1 MYYCGYGE
9 RALRLLGVASGATA
23 GVDAASRTAIDEYP
37 PFALP
42 GDQTVYHPDRPA
54 DIRHVEIDVRLDF
67 DKRSISG
74 LVTTHYTALFEEV
87 RQIQLDAA
95 ELVIEQV
102 TLAGA
107 KHTPLAFH
115 TEGERLSITLD
126 QPYRHGE
133 EFAVAIRYWAEP
145 RTGLVFVYP
154 MEGDPTLPHQVWTQ
168 GQTEYHH
175 FWFPCHD
182 FPNDR
187 ATTRVKATVP
197 GTFFALSNG
206 RLEGVQEHK
215 DGAKTYS
222 WYQEF
227 PHPAYLVTL
236 VAGEFSELSDKWRSI
251 PANYYV
257 RPGREDDGRRMLDN
271 TPKMMELYSQR
282 FGVDYPYAKYAQ
294 IVPEMFLGA
303 MENTSATTHSYRLLP
318 DKRASLD
325 WTPEPVVAHE
335 LVHQWFG
342 DLLTCRDWGHI
353 WLNESFATYFEAVW
367 AEHSKGQDEFHT
379 ELWHNLHN
387 YLEADRHGRRP
398 IVYSVYRKN
407 ASELFDRHVY
417 EKGSLVLHMLRFVLG
432 EESFWRAIQ
441 AYTRRNKGRE
451 VITADLERA
460 IEETTGR
467 SMVRFFEQWVYKAG
481 HPEFKV
487 SYAWD
492 DEHSMARVTVRQTQK
507 VTEQTPVF
515 VTPVEIGF
523 MVPESANAR
532 PDDPKAKATLHT
544 FRVQIEQAEATFYLP
559 LARRP
564 FSVRF
569 DQGSQIIK
577 TLEFERPA
585 EMLRYQLRHDPDVL
599 GRIEAAEALGKLAD
613 PQSIAALEQ
622 ALVAEPFWSVRGA
635 IAEALGGQRS
645 ERALSILVAALD
657 KIDEPKARRTI
668 VAALGAFSAPE
679 QQALAERAAQKLLAL
694 LNRGEKSYFVEA
706 AAATALGK
714 TRAPGAYDRLV
725 AMLDTPSWNE
735 TIRGGVFAG
744 LGELGEERVVPIMT
758 AWLLDRK
765 RPMDARAMAASGLRA
780 LASTRRIDSQEAET
794 QAVNALIAA
803 LDDPWELVSRNAIL
817 GLREWGDP
825 RAIPAIERV
834 ISTSPDEHTV
844 RTARQ
849 VVLRL
854 KKGRHG
860 GQEAQKLRSDL
871 EEVREENR
879 KLRARLEALEARMG
893 SADGANAT
901 NAANG
906 AVFAPRRR
914 TRRNGVASAAG
925 GAGQTAASPDAP
937 PSGNGQGR

>member
-1 MYYCGYGE
+1 VYYCGYGE
-9 RALRLLGVASGATA
+9 RALRLVGVASGAAA
-23 GVDAASRTAIDEYP
+23 GVDAASCAAIDEYP

-87 RQIQLDAA
+87 RQIRLDAA

-115 TEGERLSITLD
+115 TEGERLHVTLD
-126 QPYRHGE
+126 RPYRHGE
-133 EFAVAIRYWAEP
+133 EFAVAIRYWAQP

-154 MEGDPTLPHQVWTQ
+154 MDGDPTLPHQVWTQ

-197 GTFFALSNG
+197 GAYFALSNG

-222 WYQEF
+222 WYQDF

-236 VAGEFSELSDKWRSI
+236 VAGEFSELGDKWRSI
-251 PANYYV
+251 PVNYYV
-257 RPGREDDGRRMLDN
+257 RPGREDDGHRMLDN

-325 WTPEPVVAHE
+325 WTAEPVVAHE

-367 AEHSKGQDEFHT
+367 TEHAKGQDEFHT
-379 ELWHNLHN
+379 ELRHNLHN

-467 SMVRFFEQWVYKAG
+467 SMVRFFEQWVYKGG
-481 HPEFKV
+481 HPEFTV

-492 DEHSMARVTVRQTQK
+492 DEHSMARVSVRQTQK

-532 PDDPKAKATLHT
+532 PDDPKAKATLQT
-544 FRVQIEQAEATFYLP
+544 FRVQVEQAEATFYVP

-569 DQGSQIIK
+569 DQGGHLIK

-635 IAEALGGQRS
+635 IAEALGEQRS
-645 ERALSILVAALD
+645 ERALGILTAALD
-657 KIDEPKARRTI
+657 KIDEPKARRAI
-668 VAALGAFSAPE
+668 VTALGNFSAPE
-679 QQALAERAAQKLLAL
+679 QQALAERAVQRLVAL
-694 LNRGEKSYFVEA
+694 LDRGEKSYFVEA

-714 TRAPGAYDRLV
+714 TRAPGAYERLV
-725 AMLDTPSWNE
+725 AMLETPSWNE

-758 AWLLDRK
+758 GWLLDRK
-765 RPMDARAMAASGLRA
+765 RPMDARAMASHGLTV
-780 LASTRRIDSQEAET
+780 LARTHRVESREAET
-794 QAVNALIAA
+794 AAVNALMAA
-803 LDDPWELVSRNAIL
+803 LDDPWELVSRNAIQ

-825 RAIPAIERV
+825 RAIPALERLMAA
-834 ISTSPDEHTV
+834 TPDERAV
-844 RTARQ
+844 RLARQ
-849 VVLRL
+849 TILRL
-854 KKGRHG
+854 KRGRHA
-860 GQEAQKLRSDL
+860 GQEAQKLRGDL
-871 EEVREENR
+871 EEMREENR
-879 KLRARLEALEARMG
+879 KLRARLEALEARLG
-893 SADGANAT
+893 SPDGAAAT
-901 NAANG
+901 NG
-906 AVFAPRRR
+906 AVSAPRRR
-914 TRRNGVASAAG
+914 ARRNGAASGAASTASAAE
-925 GAGQTAASPDAP
+925 APAHENGQT
-937 PSGNGQGR
+937 R